1 MRNDQYGGRGP
12 YLGDEYVGAEEIS
25 GEYDGLGDEY
35 IGDEYVGEE
44 YIGDE
49 YVGDEYIGDDSAGEE
64 MSGDE
69 IGAFRPFRRR
79 RRRQRRIARR
89 PPPQAAPRQQMAM
102 AKRMENA
109 QVVRQV
115 PHQKARKQSIG
126 FVFDGLGPGA
136 SIDITSRPQ
145 VLFRGTR
152 LLIPSSI
159 GQVVRVEDVKVG
171 RTSQFAAIG
180 AQPGIAYSE
189 LSTADNLQLD
199 TCSPG
204 MDVTLRITNRG
215 GAAVDFSA
223 TLFGD
228 VVE

>member
-1 MRNDQYGGRGP
+1 MRNDRMYGSRHDGYDDSGEELVSGEEIGAE
-12 YLGDEYVGAEEIS
+12 YEGMGYDEASGDESGADEYVGA
-25 GEYDGLGDEY
+25 DEY
-35 IGDEYVGEE
+35 IGDESG
-44 YIGDE
+44 GDE
-49 YVGDEYIGDDSAGEE
+49 
-64 MSGDE
+64 SGGYE
-69 IGAFRPFRRR
+69 IGAFPFRRR
-79 RRRQRRIARR
+79 RRRRRMARR
-89 PPPQAAPRQQMAM
+89 PPPKNSMAM
-102 AKRMENA
+102 AKRLENA

-126 FVFDGLGPGA
+126 FVFDGLAPGT
-136 SIDITSRPQ
+136 STDITSRPQ

-159 GQVVRVEDVKVG
+159 GQNIRVEDVKVG

-204 MDVTLRITNRG
+204 MDVTLRVTNRG